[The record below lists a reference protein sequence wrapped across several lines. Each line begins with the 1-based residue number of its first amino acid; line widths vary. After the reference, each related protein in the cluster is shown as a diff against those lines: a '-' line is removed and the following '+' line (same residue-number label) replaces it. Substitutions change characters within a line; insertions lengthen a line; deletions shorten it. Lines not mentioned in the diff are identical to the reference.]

1 MTSSAPPPRG
11 EKRPPWFTPERARA
25 LCDRIAA
32 GETLKDICAEPGMP
46 GQPTIY
52 KWLRR
57 EPQFAEDY
65 YVARRAALRW
75 EARHKAAYAKPPRP
89 KLKAGRPTKCTPEV
103 IDEICERLG
112 AGESLTD
119 ICDDA
124 HMPSMVSV
132 HNWLRNDQAFR
143 ARYVDARRAQADRAF
158 DEVREVAR
166 AATPATVA
174 VARLNCDVIRW
185 QAARLWPRRYGY
197 YAGEDDEPE
206 DKGFQVVLRQ
216 FDMVDGKV
224 VEVMTPIDA
233 VSYEDANRRALPAP
247 EKG

>member
-1 MTSSAPPPRG
+1 MITPTPPSG
-11 EKRPPWFTPERARA
+11 ERRPPWFTPERARL
-25 LCDRIAA
+25 LCARLAS
-32 GETLKDICAEPGMP
+32 GETLKAICAEPGMP
-46 GQPTIY
+46 GEATIY

-57 EPQFAEDY
+57 DPEFAEAY

-75 EARHKAAYAKPPRP
+75 EARHRTAYAKPPRP
-89 KLKAGRPTKCTPEV
+89 KLKAGRPTKFTPQMV
-103 IDEICERLG
+103 DEICERLG

-119 ICDDA
+119 ICDDPA
-124 HMPSMVSV
+124 MPSMVSV
-132 HNWLRNDQAFR
+132 HNWLRKDAEFR
-143 ARYVDARRAQADRAF
+143 ARYVDARRAMADRAF

-216 FDMVDGKV
+216 FGDVDGKY
-224 VEVMTPIDA
+224 VEVLTPIDA
-233 VSYEDANRRALPAP
+233 VSYDDAMARAIAAP
-247 EKG
+247 DEE